1 VVGVGGLRLKRGSEV
16 WCGVQR
22 KKEEWDGG
30 VSLFAFF
37 MRVQRELV
45 FVKFCSVLSLFLS
58 YYISLSFRCFC
69 SNMCSEK
76 RETSLVMPLQEDH
89 IQSPKLPL
97 DVLSC

>member
-1 VVGVGGLRLKRGSEV
+1 VK
-16 WCGVQR
+16 CGAGYNGRR
-22 KKEEWDGG
+22 KNGMGCDE
-30 VSLFAFF
+30 VSLLAFF
-37 MRVQRELV
+37 MQVQREFV